1 MNTEAVVNTANRY
14 PEIGAGVDLA
24 IYEAAGKE
32 NLLSARHAIGEV
44 QEGKSFI
51 TSGFDLP
58 AKYIIHTVS
67 PLYIDG
73 ESGEEEKLRN
83 CYKSALELALE
94 NNIRSISF
102 PLVSTGSFGYP
113 MADGLRIA
121 MEEINLFLLNNS
133 LDVYVVVFDREATA
147 IASRLQPELQN
158 YIDENYVEE
167 VRHKEYGTSPIMR
180 DSAARSQAP
189 LMPEAQP
196 QPQAPLM
203 PEAQPR
209 IPIESESNPRM
220 PSASQPTSRSKSKP
234 SFGKRML
241 SCVFS
246 VDDEEID
253 EYLDNDECREKDE
266 YLDDEFPELDETGL
280 DKSLRHLSDPFGVY
294 FFYLVEKKSMTSSE
308 VQNRAWITKQVYS
321 KINKNKET
329 YHPDKRTALQLCIGL
344 ELNIDETKDFLA
356 RAGYALSPCDKQDLI
371 FSFFI
376 ENEYYDIIDISD
388 ALEKYGLKPILDF

>member
-1 MNTEAVVNTANRY
+1 MPVRIVRNDITKMNTEAVVNTANRY

-167 VRHKEYGTSPIMR
+167 VRRKEYGISPIMR
-180 DSAARSQAP
+180 GSAARSQAP

-196 QPQAPLM
+196 QPH
-203 PEAQPR
+203 
-209 IPIESESNPRM
+209 
-220 PSASQPTSRSKSKP
+220 SRSKSKP

-253 EYLDNDECREKDE
+253 EYLDKVECREKDE